1 MAGPVAGLAEVVHR
15 AHQTFAEVVLPD
27 TIDHHPG
34 RQRIPGVDQPVRQL
48 QPAAS
53 LQDGGLILPGQDLQE
68 AAGHLPAQVLVI
80 PSQVNPHVPRIPVLA
95 AHGKSGGRNPVVQSL
110 ALPLH
115 PRRRF
120 PLFRPQESAQIFQAA
135 GRTEGG
141 QQPMAA
147 RSQRIPGAHG
157 LQEKLPVGSS
167 QGFQ

>member
-27 TIDHHPG
+27 AIDHHPG
-34 RQRIPGVDQPVRQL
+34 RQRIPGVDQPVGQL
-48 QPAAS
+48 QSAAS
-53 LQDGGLILPGQDLQE
+53 LQDGGLVLPCQDLQE
-68 AAGHLPAQVLVI
+68 AARHLPAQVLVI

-95 AHGKSGGRNPVVQSL
+95 AHGKQGGRHPVVQSL

-115 PRRRF
+115 PHRRF

-135 GRTEGG
+135 GRTDCG
-141 QQPMAA
+141 QQPAVA
-147 RSQRIPGAHG
+147 RGQPGPGAQG
-157 LQEKLPVGSS
+157 LQEKVPVGSS